1 MFFIASKIL
10 GVFTQPLNLLFLFF
24 GLAGILLIFG
34 KLKIARKTLIW
45 VCALFLLCGYT
56 QIADLALSVLE
67 RQTDLPATNQFNEK
81 PLGIIVLGG
90 TATSDKQVRTGWY
103 HLNSSA
109 ERITEAIILAK
120 KYPSALLVFTG
131 GSGHIVG
138 RKNDEALAFRILF
151 EQMDAVQNEVLLEAQ
166 AKNTWQNAVNTIA
179 ITNGREIANWLLV
192 TSAFH
197 MPRAIGSF
205 NKAGLDVIAWPT
217 DYRAEVLKFPWLT
230 ANSTEQFSKL
240 NILFHELA
248 GIIVYKLSGRM

>member
-1 MFFIASKIL
+1 MFFIASKTL
-10 GVFTQPLNLLFLFF
+10 GVFVQPLNLLFSLI

-34 KLKIARKTLIW
+34 KRKIAGKILIW
-45 VCALFLLCGYT
+45 VCALFILCGYT
-56 QIADLALSVLE
+56 QIADLALSILE
-67 RQTDLPATNQFNEK
+67 RQTDLPATTQFDEK

-90 TATSDKQVRTGWY
+90 TTTSNKQVRTDWY

-131 GSGHIVG
+131 GSGDLKG
-138 RKNDEALAFRILF
+138 KKNDEALAFRILF
-151 EQMDAVQNEVLLEAQ
+151 EQMDAVQNEVLLEAE
-166 AKNTWQNAVNTIA
+166 AKNTWQNAVNTHAMIK
-179 ITNGREIANWLLV
+179 NREIANWLLV

-205 NKAGLDVIAWPT
+205 TKAGLDVIAWPT
-217 DYRAEVLKFPWLT
+217 DYRADVIKFPWLT
-230 ANSTEQFSKL
+230 ADSTEQFSKL
-240 NILFHELA
+240 NLLFHELA